1 MHIWQTGIIPVTN
14 LYTRSAYT
22 FTFLSIFS
30 DLKYHSSISLMSSL
44 KGSSSAVIRGPVSC
58 VISNPAGGPNLSPSH
73 ASRYNPS
80 SCFSSASSSP
90 EAGRREPEQQGE
102 NQSSSAQ
109 LGALGGSRQEVQDLK
124 EQLETLRCQVGCSI
138 QHSIERFSHFWCGES
153 RTDVKSLLPGEDWLI
168 A

>member
-1 MHIWQTGIIPVTN
+1 MHIWQTGIIPVTD

-44 KGSSSAVIRGPVSC
+44 KGSSSAVIPVSC

-90 EAGRREPEQQGE
+90 EAGRQGE

-138 QHSIERFSHFWCGES
+138 QHSIERFSHFWCDES
-153 RTDVKSLLPGEDWLI
+153 RTDVKSLLPGEDWPI

>member
-1 MHIWQTGIIPVTN
+1 MHTWQTGIIPVTD

-44 KGSSSAVIRGPVSC
+44 KGSSSAVVRGPVSC

-90 EAGRREPEQQGE
+90 EAGRQGE

-138 QHSIERFSHFWCGES
+138 QHSIERFSHFWCDES
-153 RTDVKSLLPGEDWLI
+153 RTDVKSLLPGEDWPI